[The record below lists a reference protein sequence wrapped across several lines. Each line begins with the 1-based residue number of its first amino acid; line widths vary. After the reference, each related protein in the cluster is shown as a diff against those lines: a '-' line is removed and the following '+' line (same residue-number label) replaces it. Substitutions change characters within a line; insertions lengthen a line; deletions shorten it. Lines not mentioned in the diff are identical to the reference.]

1 MALPSVPSEMQDIF
15 PIEKIRNIGFI
26 AHIDAG
32 KTTVTEQVLY
42 ATGRIHRVGGVD
54 DGTTAMDWMPQERER
69 GITITAAATSAQ
81 WQDCRINII
90 DTPGHV
96 DFTAEVERSLR
107 VLDGGVV
114 VLDAVAG
121 VQSQSETVW
130 RQADTYSVPRICFV
144 NKMDRVGASYER
156 TLDSIRRRLNGN
168 PVPVQLPMGEE
179 AEFCGTI
186 DLIGGRATVYPV
198 GRGNRNGAEDYEE
211 MPVPAQ
217 FEEDYLRYRQEMI
230 EKIVETDEQLLI
242 RYLEGEELSPEDL
255 RGALRRATVD
265 QTLVPVLCGSA
276 ISGKGIHP
284 LLDAVLLYLP
294 SPSDVPPVEGIS
306 VQTEET
312 QLRYPEEEG
321 PLAALA
327 FKVATDPYVGRLV
340 FLRIYSGKVKSG
352 ASVQNVS
359 RKGRERMGRLLLM
372 HANHREELEDV
383 TAGNICA
390 AVGLKNT
397 FTGDTI
403 CADLD
408 QVILEPPKFPSP
420 VVSVAIEPMTR
431 ADQDRLSDAL
441 RKLSDEDPTFVVRF
455 NEETGQTVMSG
466 MGELHLEVLV
476 DRMRREF
483 NVEAQVGRPRVSYR
497 ETVTQPYRSDA
508 RFVRQTGGHGQ
519 YGHVV
524 VDLEPLGRGEGTQ
537 FVNAI
542 SGGVI
547 PREYIPAVERGVR
560 EALDNGPMGGYPLVD
575 LKVTLVDGSYHTVD
589 SSEMAFRSA
598 GMMAIREGV
607 SKAAP
612 ALLEPIADLE
622 VVTPGEFLSDVIA
635 DLGTRRAQI
644 RTIEGTEGIQTV
656 RALVPLGETFSYTTA
671 LRSIT
676 QGRASYTMEFRYY
689 EPVPDG
695 LLRTLL

>member
-1 MALPSVPSEMQDIF
+1 MQNAF
-15 PIEKIRNIGFI
+15 PIDKIRNIGFI

-81 WQDCRINII
+81 WQDYRINII

-156 TLDSIRRRLNGN
+156 TLDSIRKRLNGN
-168 PVPVQLPMGEE
+168 PVPIQLPIGEE
-179 AEFCGTI
+179 AEYCGTI

-198 GRGNRNGAEDYEE
+198 GRGARSSAEDYEE
-211 MPVPAQ
+211 MPIPAE
-217 FEEDYLRYRQEMI
+217 FEEEYHRYRQEMI

-242 RYLEGEELSPEDL
+242 RYLEGEDLPPQDL
-255 RGALRRATVD
+255 RDGLRRATIAQD
-265 QTLVPVLCGSA
+265 LVPVLCGSA
-276 ISGKGIHP
+276 ISGKGVHP
-284 LLDAVLLYLP
+284 LLDAVLYYLP
-294 SPSDVPPVEGIS
+294 APSDVPPVEG
-306 VQTEET
+306 VNPQTDET
-312 QLRYPEEEG
+312 ELRHPDDDG
-321 PLAALA
+321 PLSALA

-340 FLRIYSGKVKSG
+340 FLRVYSGKVNSG
-352 ASVQNVS
+352 ASVQNVT
-359 RKGRERMGRLLLM
+359 RKGRERLGRLLLM
-372 HANHREELEDV
+372 HANHREELEDIS
-383 TAGNICA
+383 AGNICA

-403 CADLD
+403 CADVD
-408 QVILEPPKFPSP
+408 QIILEPPKFPSP

-431 ADQDRLSDAL
+431 ADQDRLTDAL

-455 NEETGQTVMSG
+455 NDETGQTVMSG

-483 NVEAQVGRPRVSYR
+483 NVEAQVGRPKVSYR
-497 ETVTQPYRSDA
+497 ETVTRPYRCDA

-524 VDLEPLGRGEGTQ
+524 LELEPLDRGEGIQ
-537 FVNAI
+537 FVNGI

-547 PREYIPAVERGVR
+547 PREYVPAVERGVK
-560 EALDNGPMGGYPLVD
+560 EALDNGPLGGYPLVD

-598 GMMAIREGV
+598 GIMAIREGV
-607 SKAAP
+607 PKARP
-612 ALLEPIADLE
+612 VLLEPIADLE
-622 VVTPGEFLSDVIA
+622 VTTPGDFLSLIIG

-644 RTIEGTEGIQTV
+644 RTIEGQDGVQTV

-671 LRSIT
+671 VRSIT
-676 QGRASYTMEFRYY
+676 QGRASYTMEFRHY
-689 EPVPDG
+689 EPVPEG

>member
-1 MALPSVPSEMQDIF
+1 MQNTF
-15 PIEKIRNIGFI
+15 PIDKIRNIGFI

-54 DGTTAMDWMPQERER
+54 DGTTIMDWMPQERER

-81 WQDCRINII
+81 WQDYRINII

-130 RQADTYSVPRICFV
+130 RQADTYDVPRICFV

-156 TLDSIRRRLNGN
+156 TLESVRRRLNAN
-168 PVPVQLPMGEE
+168 PVPIQLPMGEE
-179 AEFCGTI
+179 SEFRGTI
-186 DLIGGRATVYPV
+186 DLIGGRAIVYPV
-198 GRGNRNGAEDYEE
+198 GRSTRSSAEDYEDV
-211 MPVPAQ
+211 PVPAD
-217 FEEDYLRYRQEMI
+217 FEDDYYRYRQEMI

-242 RYLEGEELSPEDL
+242 RYLEGEELPPEDL
-255 RGALRRATVD
+255 RGALRRATIARE
-265 QTLVPVLCGSA
+265 LVPVLCGSA
-276 ISGKGIHP
+276 ISGKGVHP
-284 LLDAVLLYLP
+284 LLDAVLHFLP
-294 SPSDVPPVEGIS
+294 SPVDAPPVEGENP
-306 VQTEET
+306 QTEET
-312 QLRYPEEEG
+312 ELRYPDDDG

-340 FLRIYSGKVKSG
+340 FLRVYSGRVKSG
-352 ASVQNVS
+352 ASVNNVS
-359 RKGRERMGRLLLM
+359 RKGRERLGRLLLM

-403 CADLD
+403 CSDVG
-408 QVILEPPKFPSP
+408 QVILEPPVFPSP

-441 RKLSDEDPTFVVRF
+441 RKLSDEDPTFIVRF

-497 ETVTQPYRSDA
+497 ETLSRPYRSEA
-508 RFVRQTGGHGQ
+508 RFIRQTGGHGQ

-524 VDLEPLGRGEGTQ
+524 LDLQPLDQGEGIQ
-537 FVNAI
+537 FVNSIA
-542 SGGVI
+542 GGTI

-560 EALDNGPMGGYPLVD
+560 EALDNGPLGGYPLVD
-575 LKVTLVDGSYHTVD
+575 LKVSLVDGSFHNVD

-607 SKAAP
+607 RKAGP
-612 ALLEPIADLE
+612 VLLEPVADLE
-622 VVTPGEFLSDVIA
+622 VVTPGDYLSDVLG
-635 DLGTRRAQI
+635 DLGTRRVQI
-644 RTIEGTEGIQTV
+644 RTIEGQDGLQTV
-656 RALVPLGETFSYTTA
+656 RALIPLGETFSYTTA

-689 EPVPDG
+689 EPVPEG

>member
-1 MALPSVPSEMQDIF
+1 MQNTY
-15 PIEKIRNIGFI
+15 PIERIRNIGFI

-69 GITITAAATSAQ
+69 GITITAAATTAQ

-156 TLDSIRRRLNGN
+156 TLESIRRRLNGN
-168 PVPVQLPMGEE
+168 PVPIQLPMGEE
-179 AEFCGTI
+179 DQFCGTI

-198 GRGNRNGAEDYEE
+198 GRGRRSSAEDYEE
-211 MPVPAQ
+211 VPVPAE
-217 FEEDYLRYRQEMI
+217 FEDEYFRYRQEMI
-230 EKIVETDEQLLI
+230 EKIVETDERLLI
-242 RYLEGEELSPEDL
+242 RYLEGEELSAEDL
-255 RGALRRATVD
+255 TEALRRATID
-265 QTLVPVLCGSA
+265 QTIVPVLCGSA
-276 ISGKGIHP
+276 ISGKGVHP
-284 LLDAVLLYLP
+284 LLNAILCYLP
-294 SPSDVPPVEGIS
+294 SPYDVPPVEGVS
-306 VQTEET
+306 PQTDET
-312 QLRYPEEEG
+312 ELRHPDEDG

-340 FLRIYSGKVKSG
+340 FLRVYSGRVKSG

-372 HANHREELEDV
+372 HANHREELEDI

-403 CADLD
+403 CADEN

-441 RKLSDEDPTFVVRF
+441 RKLADEDPTFVVRF
-455 NEETGQTVMSG
+455 NDETGQTIMSG

-497 ETVTQPYRSDA
+497 ESLTRAYRSEA

-524 VDLEPLGRGEGTQ
+524 LNLEPLGRGEGIQ
-537 FVNAI
+537 FVNGVQ
-542 SGGVI
+542 GGSI

-560 EALDNGPMGGYPLVD
+560 EALDNGPLGGYPLVD
-575 LKVTLVDGSYHTVD
+575 LKISLVDGSFHTVD

-607 SKAAP
+607 SKAGP
-612 ALLEPIADLE
+612 MLLEPIADLE
-622 VVTPGEFLSDVIA
+622 VVTPGDFLGDVIA

-644 RTIEGTEGIQTV
+644 RTIEGQEGIQTV
-656 RALVPLGETFSYTTA
+656 RALVPLGETFAYTTA

-676 QGRASYTMEFRYY
+676 QGRASFTMEFRYY
-689 EPVPDG
+689 EPVPEG